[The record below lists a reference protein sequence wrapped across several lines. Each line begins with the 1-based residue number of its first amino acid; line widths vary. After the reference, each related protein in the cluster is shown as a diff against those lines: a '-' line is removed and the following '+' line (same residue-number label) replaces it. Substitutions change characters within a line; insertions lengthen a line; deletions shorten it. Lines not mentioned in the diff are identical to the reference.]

1 VETPQER
8 PSPLP
13 ERRRQA
19 SRLEVLGLRN
29 WPVRSK
35 LVAVLA
41 IPALVLLVLASI
53 NVKASL
59 NDAQSLRKGGELAR
73 LERSSTALVHELQQE
88 RDLTVGVIAQPRS
101 DDPTLAKLIKTRV
114 DSLAAERGAVDQ
126 AATAYEAAV
135 TGPRDSASP
144 AVRAQLDDARGELD
158 ALDGLRTAISR
169 GGLTQQAIID
179 EYSQIIAKLQAIDLQ
194 AALRG
199 GDDQLAQQVQSFLNL
214 SRAKELTSQV
224 RGTLYGIAI
233 SDRFGFGQF
242 QNFADLLAQ
251 RQAALDQFAA
261 DANDQQRGLFNA
273 AVKGQAVL
281 TVQRVEQAAVA
292 RQAQRDL
299 GIDPEQWLAASTTD
313 IELQRT
319 VESQLL
325 STVIQRAED
334 LSNAAQLRSLRDAGL
349 IALALVV
356 ALLGALAIAQSM
368 VRPLQRLR
376 RNALEVAQERL
387 PEAVH
392 QTAAGQTDVEVVRIG
407 GTARDEIAEV
417 ARAFDSIHLAAIDL
431 ATEQAA
437 LRRSISEMF
446 LNLAR
451 RSQTL
456 IDRLLEQLDDLE
468 READSDTLEK
478 LFGVDHLATRL
489 RRTAEGLIVLSGAPE
504 PPRRWVEPIPLMD
517 VVRAAVQEVED
528 YQRVEVLPIDNVQL
542 TGYAVSEVVHL
553 LAELIENATRFSPPG
568 TVVRIGGQPSGS
580 GHVIEIED
588 RGIGMSDLE
597 LERANER
604 LTNPPAVDAAVARQ
618 LGLAVIGRLA
628 RRHDIR
634 VQLRHSFYGGI
645 TALVLLPAKLTSQA
659 GHQTIPA
666 PTAPGMAELPAP
678 ALATGPTAPIGSG
691 AYGSRPFDFA
701 GRAGPLPAGVGQAD
715 RGGSGTGPFEA
726 VQGDRGGSG
735 TGPFQTVPGD
745 AERGGST
752 GQFET
757 VQGEDAGPGGSTG
770 PFPQTPGDQGRQ
782 AGPFETVPADA
793 AGRGPG
799 SPGQFPSAP
808 GDQERRTGP
817 FETAPG
823 GMGRGGVGRGPVN
836 RGGPAGATP
845 GGAGAPGRGAPAGPG
860 PNGPYGGPGDRYQGG
875 PRPDDQAARQGA
887 GRPAPVWPAAPGEGR
902 RAPGGRGPAGAP
914 GYPAPRQG
922 APVGRYAGPGNGR
935 DEAFEQ
941 RGRPGVP
948 AGDEAGQREGS
959 EAPLPIFE
967 QARAQW
973 FQPPTGTGRPRRQP
987 APPPAAGPRSPR
999 TPAFT
1004 PAGPPTP
1011 PPSQPGATAPP
1022 PRPDGGQAQR
1032 SGGLP
1037 RRMPRA
1043 NLAEGLRGGPPPG
1056 FGPSPASA
1064 GAPRRS
1070 APARSRSPEE
1080 IRAMLSSYR
1089 SGVERGRRTAASPP
1103 AEAPRRADR
1112 GYDDPSR
1119 GGEWG

>member
-13 ERRRQA
+13 ARRREE
-19 SRLEVLGLRN
+19 SRLQVFGLRN

-59 NDAQSLRKGGELAR
+59 NDAQSLRRGGELAR

-88 RDLTVGVIAQPRS
+88 RDLTVGVIAEPRS
-101 DDPTLAKLIKTRV
+101 DDKTEKDLIKTRV
-114 DSLAAERGAVDQ
+114 DALAAERGAVDQ
-126 AATAYEAAV
+126 AAAAYEAAL
-135 TGPRDSASP
+135 TGPRGSASP
-144 AVRAQLDDARGELD
+144 AIRAQLDDARGELD

-179 EYSQIIAKLQAIDLQ
+179 EYSQLIAKLQAIDLQ

-224 RGTLYGIAI
+224 RGTLFGITI
-233 SDRFGFGQF
+233 NKRFGFGQF

-251 RQAALDQFAA
+251 RQAALEQFTAGA
-261 DANDQQRGLFNA
+261 DDQQRGLFAA

-292 RQAQRDL
+292 RQAQKDL
-299 GIDPEQWLAASTTD
+299 DIDPEQWLAASTTE

-319 VESQLL
+319 VENQLL

-334 LSNAAQLRSLRDAGL
+334 LSGAAQLRSLRDGAL
-349 IALALVV
+349 IAIALVV

-392 QTAAGQTDVEVVRIG
+392 QTAAGHTDVEVVRIG
-407 GTARDEIAEV
+407 STARDEIGEV

-691 AYGSRPFDFA
+691 AYGSGPFDLA
-701 GRAGPLPAGVGQAD
+701 GRAGPLPAGVGQAG

-726 VQGDRGGSG
+726 VPGDRGGSG

-745 AERGGST
+745 AADRGGST

-757 VQGEDAGPGGSTG
+757 VQGEGAGPGGSTG
-770 PFPQTPGDQGRQ
+770 PFPQVPGDQGRP
-782 AGPFETVPADA
+782 AGPFETVP
-793 AGRGPG
+793 
-799 SPGQFPSAP
+799 
-808 GDQERRTGP
+808 GD
-817 FETAPG
+817 TA
-823 GMGRGGVGRGPVN
+823 GRGPVN

-845 GGAGAPGRGAPAGPG
+845 GGAGGPGRGAPAGPG
-860 PNGPYGGPGDRYQGG
+860 PNGPYRGPGDRYQGG
-875 PRPDDQAARQGA
+875 PRPDDQGA

-922 APVGRYAGPGNGR
+922 APVGRYAGPGNGH
-935 DEAFEQ
+935 DEAFDQ
-941 RGRPGVP
+941 RGRQGAP

-959 EAPLPIFE
+959 EALPIFE

-973 FQPPTGTGRPRRQP
+973 FQPPTGTARPRRQP
-987 APPPAAGPRSPR
+987 TAPPPAAGPRSPR

-1004 PAGPPTP
+1004 PAAPPTP
-1011 PPSQPGATAPP
+1011 PPTPPASQPGATAPP

-1064 GAPRRS
+1064 GVPRRS

>member
-1 VETPQER
+1 VESPQER
-8 PSPLP
+8 ASTSPKPSR
-13 ERRRQA
+13 EA
-19 SRLEVLGLRN
+19 SRPQVLGLRN

-41 IPALVLLVLASI
+41 IPAIALLVLAGI
-53 NVKASL
+53 NVRASL
-59 NDAQSLRKGGELAR
+59 NDAQSLRAGGELAR
-73 LERSSTALVHELQQE
+73 LERSSTALVHELQLE
-88 RDLTVGVIAQPRS
+88 RDVTAGLIARGRAASLSQPAAKGAANPLTNLPAQ
-101 DDPTLAKLIKTRV
+101 
-114 DSLAAERGAVDQ
+114 RGAVDQ
-126 AATAYEAAV
+126 AIDTFNAAV
-135 TGPRDSASP
+135 AGPRRSAGS
-144 AVRAQLDDARGELD
+144 AIRGQLDNVRAELGG
-158 ALDGLRTAISR
+158 LDGLRGEITR
-169 GGLTQQAIID
+169 GGLNQQAILD
-179 EYSQIIAKLQAIDLQ
+179 EYTRMIDALLAIDLPS
-194 AALRG
+194 ALRG
-199 GDDQLAQQVQSFLNL
+199 GDAQLAQEVQSFRNL
-214 SRAKELTSQV
+214 SEAKELTSQV
-224 RGTLYGIAI
+224 RATLYALAI
-233 SDRFGFGQF
+233 KNRFGFGQF
-242 QNFADLLAQ
+242 QNLANLLAQ
-251 RQAALDQFAA
+251 QQAAVNQFLAG
-261 DANDQQRGLFNA
+261 ANDQQRGLFTA
-273 AVKGQAVL
+273 SVKGQAVL
-281 TVQRVEQAAVA
+281 TVLRIQQAALA
-292 RQAQRDL
+292 RQGLPDL
-299 GIDPEQWLAASTTD
+299 SIDPDQWLFASTTQ
-313 IELQRT
+313 IELERN
-319 VESQLL
+319 VENQLL
-325 STVIQRAED
+325 STVIDRAGQLAGD
-334 LSNAAQLRSLRDAGL
+334 AQLRSLRDGAL
-349 IALALVV
+349 IAIALVV

-407 GTARDEIAEV
+407 GTARDEIGEV

-666 PTAPGMAELPAP
+666 PAAPGMAELPAP
-678 ALATGPTAPIGSG
+678 ALTTGPTAPIGSG
-691 AYGSRPFDFA
+691 AYGSGPFDLA
-701 GRAGPLPAGVGQAD
+701 GRAAPLPAGLGQAD
-715 RGGSGTGPFEA
+715 SRPATGTGPFEA
-726 VQGDRGGSG
+726 VPGDRDSSG
-735 TGPFQTVPGD
+735 TGQFQTVPGD
-745 AERGGST
+745 AADRGGST

-757 VQGEDAGPGGSTG
+757 VQGEGAGPGGSTG
-770 PFPQTPGDQGRQ
+770 PFPQVPGDQGRP
-782 AGPFETVPADA
+782 AGLFETVPGDA
-793 AGRGPG
+793 AGRG
-799 SPGQFPSAP
+799 GQ
-808 GDQERRTGP
+808 
-817 FETAPG
+817 
-823 GMGRGGVGRGPVN
+823 GRGPGN

-845 GGAGAPGRGAPAGPG
+845 GGVGAPGRGAPPAGPG
-860 PNGPYGGPGDRYQGG
+860 PNSPYGGPGDRYQGG
-875 PRPDDQAARQGA
+875 PPPGDQAARQGA
-887 GRPAPVWPAAPGEGR
+887 GRPAPVWPPAPGEGR

-922 APVGRYAGPGNGR
+922 APVGRYAGPRNGH
-935 DEAFEQ
+935 DEAFDQ
-941 RGRPGVP
+941 RGRSGAP

-959 EAPLPIFE
+959 EALPIFE

-987 APPPAAGPRSPR
+987 APPPAAGPRNPR

-1011 PPSQPGATAPP
+1011 PAGPPTLPAGQPAATAPP

>member
-1 VETPQER
+1 
-8 PSPLP
+8 
-13 ERRRQA
+13 
-19 SRLEVLGLRN
+19 
-29 WPVRSK
+29 
-35 LVAVLA
+35 
-41 IPALVLLVLASI
+41 
-53 NVKASL
+53 
-59 NDAQSLRKGGELAR
+59 
-73 LERSSTALVHELQQE
+73 ERSSTALVHELQLE
-88 RDLTVGVIAQPRS
+88 RDVTAGLIARGRGASLSPPAKGPGNPLTNLPAQR
-101 DDPTLAKLIKTRV
+101 T
-114 DSLAAERGAVDQ
+114 AVDQ
-126 AATAYEAAV
+126 AVDAFNAAV
-135 TGPRDSASP
+135 GGPRRSAGP
-144 AVRAQLDDARGELD
+144 ALRSQLDNVRAQLGGLDELRGEI
-158 ALDGLRTAISR
+158 TR
-169 GGLTQQAIID
+169 GGLNQQAILGGYTRMID
-179 EYSQIIAKLQAIDLQ
+179 ALLAIDLPS
-194 AALRG
+194 ALRG
-199 GDDQLAQQVQSFLNL
+199 GDAQLTQEVQAFRNL
-214 SRAKELTSQV
+214 SEAKELSSQV
-224 RGTLYGIAI
+224 RATLYALAI
-233 SDRFGFGQF
+233 KNRFSLGQF
-242 QNFADLLAQ
+242 QNLANLLAQ
-251 RQAALDQFAA
+251 QQAAVNQYLAG
-261 DANDQQRGLFNA
+261 ANDQQRGLFTA
-273 AVKGQAVL
+273 TVKGQAVL
-281 TVQRVEQAAVA
+281 TVLRMQQAALA
-292 RQAQRDL
+292 RQGL
-299 GIDPEQWLAASTTD
+299 SGLNIDPDQWLFASTTQ
-313 IELQRT
+313 IELQRN
-319 VESQLL
+319 VENQLL
-325 STVIQRAED
+325 STLIDRAGQLAD
-334 LSNAAQLRSLRDAGL
+334 DAQLRSLRDGAL
-349 IALALVV
+349 IAIALVV

-407 GTARDEIAEV
+407 GTARDEIGEV

-691 AYGSRPFDFA
+691 AYGSGPFDLA
-701 GRAGPLPAGVGQAD
+701 GRAGPLPAGVGQAG
-715 RGGSGTGPFEA
+715 RAGSGTGPFET
-726 VQGDRGGSG
+726 VPGDRAGSG
-735 TGPFQTVPGD
+735 TGQFQTVPGEP
-745 AERGGST
+745 AGRGGST
-752 GQFET
+752 GPFET
-757 VQGEDAGPGGSTG
+757 VQGEGAGPGGSAG
-770 PFPQTPGDQGRQ
+770 PFPQVPGDQGRP
-782 AGPFETVPADA
+782 AGLFETVPGDA

-799 SPGQFPSAP
+799 SPSQSPPVPGGQ
-808 GDQERRTGP
+808 DRRTGP
-817 FETAPG
+817 FETVPG
-823 GMGRGGVGRGPVN
+823 DPGRGGMGRGPVN
-836 RGGPAGATP
+836 RGGPAGAPP
-845 GGAGAPGRGAPAGPG
+845 GGVGAPGRGAPAGPG
-860 PNGPYGGPGDRYQGG
+860 PSGPYGGPGDRYQGG
-875 PRPDDQAARQGA
+875 PRPGDQGA

-922 APVGRYAGPGNGR
+922 APVGRYAGPG
-935 DEAFEQ
+935 
-941 RGRPGVP
+941 
-948 AGDEAGQREGS
+948 
-959 EAPLPIFE
+959 
-967 QARAQW
+967 
-973 FQPPTGTGRPRRQP
+973 
-987 APPPAAGPRSPR
+987 
-999 TPAFT
+999 
-1004 PAGPPTP
+1004 
-1011 PPSQPGATAPP
+1011 
-1022 PRPDGGQAQR
+1022 
-1032 SGGLP
+1032 
-1037 RRMPRA
+1037 
-1043 NLAEGLRGGPPPG
+1043 
-1056 FGPSPASA
+1056 
-1064 GAPRRS
+1064 
-1070 APARSRSPEE
+1070 
-1080 IRAMLSSYR
+1080 
-1089 SGVERGRRTAASPP
+1089 
-1103 AEAPRRADR
+1103 
-1112 GYDDPSR
+1112 
-1119 GGEWG
+1119 

>member
-19 SRLEVLGLRN
+19 SRLELFGLRN

-59 NDAQSLRKGGELAR
+59 NDAQSLRRGGELAR

-88 RDLTVGVIAQPRS
+88 RDLTVGVIAQPQS
-101 DDPTLAKLIKTRV
+101 DDSTTAKLIATRV
-114 DSLAAERGAVDQ
+114 DTLAAERGAVDQ
-126 AATAYEAAV
+126 AAAAYEAAL
-135 TGPRDSASP
+135 TGPRGSASP

-179 EYSQIIAKLQAIDLQ
+179 EYSQLIAKLQAIDLQ

-199 GDDQLAQQVQSFLNL
+199 GDDQLAQQVQSFINL

-233 SDRFGFGQF
+233 NGRFGFGQF

-251 RQAALDQFAA
+251 RQAALDQFVA
-261 DANDQQRGLFNA
+261 DADDQQRGLFAA

-292 RQAQRDL
+292 RQAQKDL
-299 GIDPEQWLAASTTD
+299 AIDPEQWLAASTTE

-319 VESQLL
+319 VENQLL
-325 STVIQRAED
+325 STVIQRADD
-334 LSNAAQLRSLRDAGL
+334 LAGAAQLRSLRDGAL
-349 IALALVV
+349 IAIALVV

-407 GTARDEIAEV
+407 GTARDEIGEV

-468 READSDTLEK
+468 READADTLEK

-691 AYGSRPFDFA
+691 AYGSRPFDLA
-701 GRAGPLPAGVGQAD
+701 GRAGPLPAGVGQA
-715 RGGSGTGPFEA
+715 GSRPARGTGPFDA
-726 VQGDRGGSG
+726 VPGDRDGSG

-745 AERGGST
+745 AADRGGST

-757 VQGEDAGPGGSTG
+757 VQGEGAGPGGSTG
-770 PFPQTPGDQGRQ
+770 
-782 AGPFETVPADA
+782 
-793 AGRGPG
+793 
-799 SPGQFPSAP
+799 QFPPAP
-808 GDQERRTGP
+808 GDQERRTGT
-817 FETAPG
+817 FETVPG
-823 GMGRGGVGRGPVN
+823 DVAGRGGMGRGPVN

-845 GGAGAPGRGAPAGPG
+845 GGVGDPGRGAPAGPG
-860 PNGPYGGPGDRYQGG
+860 PNGPYGGPGDRHQGG
-875 PRPDDQAARQGA
+875 PLPGDQAARQGA
-887 GRPAPVWPAAPGEGR
+887 GRPAPVWPPAPGEGR

-922 APVGRYAGPGNGR
+922 APVGRYAGPGNGH
-935 DEAFEQ
+935 DEAFDQ
-941 RGRPGVP
+941 RGRQGAP

-959 EAPLPIFE
+959 EALPIFE

-973 FQPPTGTGRPRRQP
+973 FQPPTGTARPLRQP
-987 APPPAAGPRSPR
+987 APPPAAGPRNPRNPR

-1011 PPSQPGATAPP
+1011 PAGQPAATAPP

-1064 GAPRRS
+1064 GAPRRP

-1119 GGEWG
+1119 GGEWE

>member
-1 VETPQER
+1 VF
-8 PSPLP
+8 
-13 ERRRQA
+13 
-19 SRLEVLGLRN
+19 GLRN

-35 LVAVLA
+35 LIAVLA

-59 NDAQSLRKGGELAR
+59 NDAQSLRRGGQLAR

-88 RDLTVGVIAQPRS
+88 RDLTVAVIAHPRS
-101 DDPTLAKLIKTRV
+101 DNTPNAAKMAKTRA
-114 DSLAAERGAVDQ
+114 DDLASERGAVDQ
-126 AATAYEAAV
+126 AAAAFEAALV
-135 TGPRDSASP
+135 GPRGSASP
-144 AVRAQLDDARGELD
+144 AVRAQLDDVSAELD
-158 ALDGLRTAISR
+158 GLDGLRTAIAR
-169 GGLTQQAIID
+169 GGLAQQAIIN
-179 EYSQIIAKLQAIDLQ
+179 EYSQIVAKLQGIDLQ

-199 GDDQLAQQVQSFLNL
+199 GDDQLARQVQSFTNL

-224 RGTLYGIAI
+224 RGTLYGIAVNG
-233 SDRFGFGQF
+233 RFGFGQF
-242 QNFADLLAQ
+242 QDLADLLAQ
-251 RQAALDQFAA
+251 RQAALNQFVA
-261 DANDQQRGLFNA
+261 DASDQQRGLFAA

-281 TVQRVEQAAVA
+281 TVQRIEQAAVA
-292 RQAQRDL
+292 RQAQSALD
-299 GIDPEQWLAASTTD
+299 IDPEQWLAASTTE

-319 VESQLL
+319 VETQLL

-334 LSNAAQLRSLRDAGL
+334 LSGAAQLRSLRDAGL
-349 IALALVV
+349 IAVALVV

-376 RNALEVAQERL
+376 RNALEVAQDRL

-392 QTAAGQTDVEVVRIG
+392 QTAAGHTDVEVVRIG
-407 GTARDEIAEV
+407 GTARDEIGEV

-528 YQRVEVLPIDNVQL
+528 YQRVEVLPIDNIQL

-568 TVVRIGGQPSGS
+568 TIVRIGGQPSGN
-580 GHVIEIED
+580 GHVVEIED
-588 RGIGMSDLE
+588 RGIGMSDIE

-645 TALVLLPAKLTSQA
+645 TALVLLPAKLTSLA
-659 GHQTIPA
+659 GQQTV
-666 PTAPGMAELPAP
+666 PTGGRAELPAP
-678 ALATGPTAPIGSG
+678 ALMTGPTARVGSG
-691 AYGSRPFDFA
+691 PYGSGPFDLA
-701 GRAGPLPAGVGQAD
+701 GRAGPLPTGVGQAG
-715 RGGSGTGPFEA
+715 RGGYATGPFEA
-726 VQGDRGGSG
+726 GPGDRDGSS

-745 AERGGST
+745 PAGRGGST
-752 GQFET
+752 G
-757 VQGEDAGPGGSTG
+757 S
-770 PFPQTPGDQGRQ
+770 FPEVPGDQDR
-782 AGPFETVPADA
+782 
-793 AGRGPG
+793 
-799 SPGQFPSAP
+799 S
-808 GDQERRTGP
+808 TGP

-823 GMGRGGVGRGPVN
+823 DPADRGPSAGSFETVPGDVAGRGGEGRGPDGPVN
-836 RGGPAGATP
+836 RGGPSEPAP
-845 GGAGAPGRGAPAGPG
+845 GGAGPYRGH
-860 PNGPYGGPGDRYQGG
+860 GDRYQGG
-875 PRPDDQAARQGA
+875 GPVPDDQAGPQGP
-887 GRPAPVWPAAPGEGR
+887 GRPAPVWPPVPGEGR
-902 RAPGGRGPAGAP
+902 RAPGGRGAPAGAP
-914 GYPAPRQG
+914 GYPAPAQG
-922 APVGRYAGPGNGR
+922 APVGRHAGPGYGY
-935 DEAFEQ
+935 DEPLDQ
-941 RGRPGVP
+941 RGHQGAP

-959 EAPLPIFE
+959 EALPIFE

-973 FQPPTGTGRPRRQP
+973 FQPPTGTPRPWRQP
-987 APPPAAGPRSPR
+987 AAPPGAGPRSAR

-1004 PAGPPTP
+1004 PARPPTP
-1011 PPSQPGATAPP
+1011 PASDPGAAAAPPP
-1022 PRPDGGQAQR
+1022 PRPEGGQAPR

-1043 NLAEGLRGGPPPG
+1043 NLAEGLRGGPPAG
-1056 FGPSPASA
+1056 FEPSPASA

-1103 AEAPRRADR
+1103 VDAPQHADR

>member
-13 ERRRQA
+13 ERRQA
-19 SRLEVLGLRN
+19 ARGEAFGLRN

-41 IPALVLLVLASI
+41 IPALVLLVLATI

-59 NDAQSLRKGGELAR
+59 NDAQSLRRGGELAR

-88 RDLTVGVIAQPRS
+88 RDLTVGVIAQQRS
-101 DDPTLAKLIKTRV
+101 DDPAVAKLIKSRV

-126 AATAYEAAV
+126 AAAAYEAAL
-135 TGPRDSASP
+135 TEPRGSASP

-179 EYSQIIAKLQAIDLQ
+179 EYSQLIAKLQAIDLQ

-199 GDDQLAQQVQSFLNL
+199 GDDQLAQQVQSFINL

-233 SDRFGFGQF
+233 DGRFGFGQF

-251 RQAALDQFAA
+251 RQAALEQFTA
-261 DANDQQRGLFNA
+261 DADDQQRGLFAA

-292 RQAQRDL
+292 RQAQRVLD
-299 GIDPEQWLAASTTD
+299 IDPEQWLAASTTEV
-313 IELQRT
+313 ELQRT

-334 LSNAAQLRSLRDAGL
+334 LSGAARLRSLRDGAL
-349 IALALVV
+349 IAIALVV

-407 GTARDEIAEV
+407 GTARDEIGEV

-645 TALVLLPAKLTSQA
+645 TALVLLPAKLTSHA

-678 ALATGPTAPIGSG
+678 ALATGPTAPIGG
-691 AYGSRPFDFA
+691 AYGSGPFDLAGRA
-701 GRAGPLPAGVGQAD
+701 GRAGPLPAGVGQAG
-715 RGGSGTGPFEA
+715 RGGAGTGPFE
-726 VQGDRGGSG
+726 VVPGDRGGSG
-735 TGPFQTVPGD
+735 TGQFETVPGD
-745 AERGGST
+745 AADR
-752 GQFET
+752 
-757 VQGEDAGPGGSTG
+757 GGSTG
-770 PFPQTPGDQGRQ
+770 PFPQVPGDQGRP
-782 AGPFETVPADA
+782 AGAFDPIPADA

-799 SPGQFPSAP
+799 SPGQFPPTP
-808 GDQERRTGP
+808 GDQERRAGP
-817 FETAPG
+817 FETVPGDVAARG
-823 GMGRGGVGRGPVN
+823 GMGRGPVN
-836 RGGPAGATP
+836 RGGPAGAPP
-845 GGAGAPGRGAPAGPG
+845 GGVGDPGRGAPAGPG

-875 PRPDDQAARQGA
+875 PRPDDQGA

-922 APVGRYAGPGNGR
+922 APVGRYAGPGNGH
-935 DEAFEQ
+935 DEAFDQ
-941 RGRPGVP
+941 RGRQGAP
-948 AGDEAGQREGS
+948 AGDEADQREGS
-959 EAPLPIFE
+959 EALPIFE

-973 FQPPTGTGRPRRQP
+973 FQPPTGAARPRRQP
-987 APPPAAGPRSPR
+987 TAPPPAAGPRSPR

-1011 PPSQPGATAPP
+1011 PASQPGATAPP

-1103 AEAPRRADR
+1103 TEAPRRADR

>member
-1 VETPQER
+1 MV
-8 PSPLP
+8 
-13 ERRRQA
+13 
-19 SRLEVLGLRN
+19 GMRN

-41 IPALVLLVLASI
+41 IPAIALLVLAGI
-53 NVKASL
+53 NVRASL
-59 NDAQSLRKGGELAR
+59 NDAQSLRAGGELAR
-73 LERSSTALVHELQQE
+73 LERSSTALVHELQLE
-88 RDLTVGVIAQPRS
+88 RDLTAGMIA
-101 DDPTLAKLIKTRV
+101 
-114 DSLAAERGAVDQ
+114 RGGGANPNQLGGQRTSVDQ
-126 AATAYEAAV
+126 AAAAFSSAAA
-135 TGPRDSASP
+135 GPRRSTTP
-144 AVRAQLDDARGELD
+144 AIRAQLDAVRAELD
-158 ALDGLRTAISR
+158 GLDGLRTAISR
-169 GGLTQQAIID
+169 GALSAQAILD
-179 EYSQIIAKLQAIDLQ
+179 EYTQLISKLQGIDLA

-199 GDDQLAQQVQSFLNL
+199 GDEQLAQQVQAFSNL
-214 SRAKELTSQV
+214 SRLKELNSQV
-224 RGTLYGIAI
+224 RGTLYAI
-233 SDRFGFGQF
+233 TINKRFRFGEF
-242 QNFADLLAQ
+242 QSFADLLAQ
-251 RQAALDQFAA
+251 QQAARDQFLAN
-261 DANDQQRGLFNA
+261 ANDQQRGLFA
-273 AVKGQAVL
+273 ASVKGQAVL
-281 TVQRVEQAAVA
+281 AVLRIQDAAVNG
-292 RQAQRDL
+292 QAQPDL
-299 GIDPEQWLAASTTD
+299 KLDPEQWLAASTTQ

-319 VESQLL
+319 VETQLL
-325 STVIQRAED
+325 SSVVQKADD
-334 LSNAAQLRSLRDAGL
+334 LAGAAQLRSLRDAAL
-349 IALALVV
+349 IAIALVV

-376 RNALEVAQERL
+376 RNALEVAEDRL

-407 GTARDEIAEV
+407 GTARDEIGEV

-568 TVVRIGGQPSGS
+568 TVVRIGGQPSGA
-580 GHVIEIED
+580 GHVVEVED
-588 RGIGMSDLE
+588 RGIGMSDVE

-645 TALVLLPAKLTSQA
+645 TALVLLPAKLTSQT
-659 GHQTIPA
+659 GHQTVPA
-666 PTAPGMAELPAP
+666 PTGGRAELPAP
-678 ALATGPTAPIGSG
+678 ALATGPTGPIGSG
-691 AYGSRPFDFA
+691 PYGSGPFDLA
-701 GRAGPLPAGVGQAD
+701 GRAGPLPTGVGQAG
-715 RGGSGTGPFEA
+715 RGGSSTGPFEA
-726 VQGDRGGSG
+726 VPGDPGARDGST

-745 AERGGST
+745 PAGRGGST
-752 GQFET
+752 G
-757 VQGEDAGPGGSTG
+757 S
-770 PFPQTPGDQGRQ
+770 FPQVPGDQGGPT
-782 AGPFETVPADA
+782 GPFETVPGGQ
-793 AGRGPG
+793 AGRGGATGQGPAGPG
-799 SPGQFPSAP
+799 A
-808 GDQERRTGP
+808 
-817 FETAPG
+817 
-823 GMGRGGVGRGPVN
+823 PVN
-836 RGGPAGATP
+836 RGGPSGAAP
-845 GGAGAPGRGAPAGPG
+845 GGAGGPAGPGAPAGPG
-860 PNGPYGGPGDRYQGG
+860 PGGPYGGAGDRFQGA
-875 PRPDDQAARQGA
+875 PTPDEQAGRQGP
-887 GRPAPVWPAAPGEGR
+887 GRPAPVWPPVPGEGR
-902 RAPGGRGPAGAP
+902 RAPGGRGAPAGAP
-914 GYPAPRQG
+914 GYPAARPG
-922 APVGRYAGPGNGR
+922 APVGRHAGSGYGQ
-935 DEAFEQ
+935 DEPLEQ
-941 RGRPGVP
+941 RGRQGAS
-948 AGDEAGQREGS
+948 AGDEAAHREDP
-959 EAPLPIFE
+959 EALPIFE

-973 FQPPTGTGRPRRQP
+973 FQPPSAAPRPRRQP
-987 APPPAAGPRSPR
+987 SAPPGAGPRSTR
-999 TPAFT
+999 TPAFA

-1011 PPSQPGATAPP
+1011 PASDPGAAATAPP
-1022 PRPDGGQAQR
+1022 PRPDPRAAAATPPPPPPPPPPRPDTGQAPR

-1043 NLAEGLRGGPPPG
+1043 NLAEGLRGGPPAG
-1056 FGPSPASA
+1056 FGSTPATA
-1064 GAPRRS
+1064 GAQRRS

-1103 AEAPRRADR
+1103 TEAPRRADR

-1119 GGEWG
+1119 GGEWE